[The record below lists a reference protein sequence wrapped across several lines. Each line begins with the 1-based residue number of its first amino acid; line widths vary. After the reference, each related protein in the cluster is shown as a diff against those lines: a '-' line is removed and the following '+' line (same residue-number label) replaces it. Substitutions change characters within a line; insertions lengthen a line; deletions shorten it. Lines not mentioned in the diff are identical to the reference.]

1 AEDVLFTMQIINDPN
16 IATPARDSLAIDGK
30 AIQWKKIDDHT
41 ITARLPA
48 AFAPFLR
55 KLDGAAVPILPR
67 HKWQLLY
74 EQGKFN
80 EAMPVTMNMT
90 EFVGLGPFLPRQYH
104 AGQSLTLFRNPL
116 YWKKDRHGAQLPYLD
131 EITFL
136 IVPDLNQLQLKIENG
151 EIDTFQSI
159 RPEDVERLKDP
170 SSVNRASL
178 LNLGASYDLEG
189 LFFNQ
194 NAETNPATGKHY
206 LDPTKRRWFTNR
218 NFRKAISFAIDRDTL
233 VKNIFFGMA
242 VPATG
247 VESPG
252 NKLWFNPQVTL
263 YPHDLK
269 KALALLRDEGFVRQQ
284 EPSGRLKLL
293 DKNGNEVRFA
303 LHTNAGNN
311 LRNAQCIAIKS
322 DLAKLGIAVEYSAL
336 DFNSL
341 IAKITQTYDFDAIL
355 LGMGRT
361 DVDPATRMSLW
372 LSSGS
377 NHFWW
382 PRQKSPQTA
391 WEKRIDDAMRKQL
404 TTYDYAQR
412 KKYYDEV
419 QAILADELPLIYT
432 INELIW
438 VYAKRDLG
446 NLKPSVSRH
455 RTLWN
460 AEELYWTQ
468 QTQ

>member
-1 AEDVLFTMQIINDPN
+1 MRKKVFLLLVVSLFFYCGLYGQKQGPRKGGRIISAILGDPPTFNPLASNHSDLQTLNQLVNPGLIRLNLVTHQLEPSLAIHWESQDDGLTWRFQLRQNIRWSDGHPFTAEDVLFTMQIINDPN
-16 IATPARDSLAIDGK
+16 IDTPARDSLAIDGK

-74 EQGKFN
+74 KQGKFN

-341 IAKITQTYDFDAIL
+341 IAKITQTY
-355 LGMGRT
+355 
-361 DVDPATRMSLW
+361 
-372 LSSGS
+372 
-377 NHFWW
+377 
-382 PRQKSPQTA
+382 
-391 WEKRIDDAMRKQL
+391 
-404 TTYDYAQR
+404 
-412 KKYYDEV
+412 
-419 QAILADELPLIYT
+419 
-432 INELIW
+432 
-438 VYAKRDLG
+438 
-446 NLKPSVSRH
+446 
-455 RTLWN
+455 
-460 AEELYWTQ
+460 
-468 QTQ
+468 